1 MLVFAKAGVV
11 DVGGR
16 DEGSD
21 EERGAWVV
29 IFDRLAPRVV
39 RERDEAVDEEEEELF
54 FEDRS
59 ETIVQDDVLMRLIS
73 FPNVIVTAHQ
83 AFFTQNAMRNIAVT
97 TLKNIK
103 DFEEN
108 KELNNLVLPWEKK
121 LPPEGWEYS
130 RP

>member
-1 MLVFAKAGVV
+1 MKDGVMIINT
-11 DVGGR
+11 
-16 DEGSD
+16 S
-21 EERGAWVV
+21 RGAIINTKDAIQGLKSCKIGYLGLDVY
-29 IFDRLAPRVV
+29 
-39 RERDEAVDEEEEELF
+39 EEEEKLF
-54 FEDRS
+54 FEDHS

-108 KELNNLVLPWEKK
+108 KELNNLVLP
-121 LPPEGWEYS
+121 
-130 RP
+130 

>member
-1 MLVFAKAGVV
+1 LKSCKIGYLGL
-11 DVGGR
+11 DVY
-16 DEGSD
+16 
-21 EERGAWVV
+21 
-29 IFDRLAPRVV
+29 
-39 RERDEAVDEEEEELF
+39 EEEEELF
-54 FEDRS
+54 FEDHS

-108 KELNNLVLPWEKK
+108 KELNNLVLP
-121 LPPEGWEYS
+121 
-130 RP
+130 

>member
-1 MLVFAKAGVV
+1 MIEGVMIINT
-11 DVGGR
+11 
-16 DEGSD
+16 S
-21 EERGAWVV
+21 RGAIINTKDV
-29 IFDRLAPRVV
+29 IKGLKSSKIGYLGLDVY
-39 RERDEAVDEEEEELF
+39 EEEEELF
-54 FEDRS
+54 FEDHS

-108 KELNNLVLPWEKK
+108 KELGNLVLP
-121 LPPEGWEYS
+121 
-130 RP
+130 

>member
-1 MLVFAKAGVV
+1 MIINT
-11 DVGGR
+11 
-16 DEGSD
+16 S
-21 EERGAWVV
+21 RGAIINTKDV
-29 IFDRLAPRVV
+29 IKGLKSSKIGYLGLDVY
-39 RERDEAVDEEEEELF
+39 EEEEELF
-54 FEDRS
+54 FEDHS

-108 KELNNLVLPWEKK
+108 KELSNLVLP
-121 LPPEGWEYS
+121 
-130 RP
+130 

>member
-1 MLVFAKAGVV
+1 MKEGVMIINT
-11 DVGGR
+11 
-16 DEGSD
+16 S
-21 EERGAWVV
+21 RGAIINTKDV
-29 IFDRLAPRVV
+29 IKGLKSSKIGYLGLDVY
-39 RERDEAVDEEEEELF
+39 EEEEELF
-54 FEDRS
+54 FEDHS

-108 KELNNLVLPWEKK
+108 KELSNLVLP
-121 LPPEGWEYS
+121 
-130 RP
+130 